1 VESIRRSCHDTRA
14 SVEASWRTVRR
25 LNIGNGLA
33 AEEST
38 DDKRPSTARA
48 ETNTPRAK
56 LL

>member
-14 SVEASWRTVRR
+14 SVEASWRTVHR